1 MTRNRIAAGILIV
14 GGVAAT
20 GVAAYGAAGVIGVA
34 RRCSEFA
41 AASEEAAQ
49 SARRI
54 GFAYLRVHPEEASEA
69 GLLAAASACIKAR
82 TECGP
87 GHSRRFPHHGRRRA
101 RRFCSRR
108 DCQMQ
113 WMDSR

>member
-1 MTRNRIAAGILIV
+1 MTRSCRGILIV
-14 GGVAAT
+14 VGVAAT
-20 GVAAYGAAGVIGVA
+20 GVVAYGAAGVIGVA

-69 GLLAAASACIKAR
+69 GLLAAARPALK
-82 TECGP
+82 
-87 GHSRRFPHHGRRRA
+87 RA
-101 RRFCSRR
+101 LNAAPDTAAVFRIMDDVVRDRICSRR